1 MSAAMAAL
9 FRRKKHLDVSGAPQ
23 KKGRSQSLDPTSL
36 AYLSLKQAGG
46 SSDKKGQTIDRLTV
60 PEVTETPPTNNSRSS
75 SPSHGHSPNRR
86 ASDLFEGGLR
96 QFQQLYKRRGSREPP
111 ETEESSSKTLQVPKP
126 RQRSGSVDVG
136 RLTVSSGRRGSTEG
150 SRSLPQQGRRGS
162 VDPGL
167 RLYTALRPNVNG
179 VRRGSVDANVKQF
192 QAVYQ
197 QRKALKSEQAAL
209 YAAGSGST
217 SPVPVSIPES
227 PEITSRYHKPKPGSA
242 AAAAAE
248 AAAAELD
255 AAQREMVRLDG
266 RCAVRAAQP
275 SGRINPGSGRR
286 TGSDN
291 NDTRELANS
300 RPPGKLADSDELLS
314 VLRQPSKA
322 TAG

>member
-1 MSAAMAAL
+1 MAAL

-36 AYLSLKQAGG
+36 AYLNLKQMGG
-46 SSDKKGQTIDRLTV
+46 SPDKKGQTIERLAV
-60 PEVTETPPTNNSRSS
+60 PSEGGPS
-75 SPSHGHSPNRR
+75 SPGDSPVRGPSPNRR

-96 QFQQLYKRRGSREPP
+96 QFQQLYKRRGSREPDA
-111 ETEESSSKTLQVPKP
+111 EDSSKSLQVPKP

-136 RLTVSSGRRGSTEG
+136 RLTGGSSGRRGSTEG

-167 RLYTALRPNVNG
+167 RIYSALRPNVNG

-209 YAAGSGST
+209 YSGSGST

-227 PEITSRYHKPKPGSA
+227 PEITSRYHKPRPGSATA
-242 AAAAAE
+242 AAAA

-255 AAQREMVRLDG
+255 AAHREMVRHTA
-266 RCAVRAAQP
+266 RPSSQAQAA
-275 SGRINPGSGRR
+275 GLG
-286 TGSDN
+286 
-291 NDTRELANS
+291 
-300 RPPGKLADSDELLS
+300 
-314 VLRQPSKA
+314 
-322 TAG
+322 

>member
-1 MSAAMAAL
+1 MAAL

-60 PEVTETPPTNNSRSS
+60 PEVTETPPTNSSPSS

-255 AAQREMVRLDG
+255 AAQREMKSHSTISSASFNANLYRRHDDPYRRRSLSGGDAISDSNRMAILFRDSRG
-266 RCAVRAAQP
+266 LPAVDP
-275 SGRINPGSGRR
+275 FM
-286 TGSDN
+286 
-291 NDTRELANS
+291 DTLHS
-300 RPPGKLADSDELLS
+300 TDLS
-314 VLRQPSKA
+314 K
-322 TAG
+322 

>member
-1 MSAAMAAL
+1 MLTVRERAAVKMSAAMAAL

-36 AYLSLKQAGG
+36 AYLSLKQVGG
-46 SSDKKGQTIDRLTV
+46 SSDKKGQTIERLAV
-60 PEVTETPPTNNSRSS
+60 PEINEGQPAASLSS
-75 SPSHGHSPNRR
+75 SPNRGHSPNRR

-96 QFQQLYKRRGSREPP
+96 QFQQLYKRRGSREPDP
-111 ETEESSSKTLQVPKP
+111 AEDGSSKSLQVPKP

-136 RLTVSSGRRGSTEG
+136 RLNVTSARRGSTEG

-167 RLYTALRPNVNG
+167 RLYTALRSNG

-209 YAAGSGST
+209 YAASSGST

-227 PEITSRYHKPKPGSA
+227 PEITSRYHKPRPGTA
-242 AAAAAE
+242 AAAAAA

-255 AAQREMVRLDG
+255 AAQREMVRRRRSRL
-266 RCAVRAAQP
+266 
-275 SGRINPGSGRR
+275 GRR
-286 TGSDN
+286 VGGLDR
-291 NDTRELANS
+291 TRPAN
-300 RPPGKLADSDELLS
+300 RFG
-314 VLRQPSKA
+314 
-322 TAG
+322 